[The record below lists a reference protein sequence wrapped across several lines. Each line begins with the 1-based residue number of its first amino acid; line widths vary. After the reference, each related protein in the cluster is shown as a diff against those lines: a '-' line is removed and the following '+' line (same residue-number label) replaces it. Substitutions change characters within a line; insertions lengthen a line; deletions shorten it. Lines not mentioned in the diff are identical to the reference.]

1 LTFEIV
7 VFILKEKQGVFFMRE
22 KKCLIFAILLSCSAM
37 LFAQGGAETK
47 KTEEP
52 LHLVYCS
59 IMVPGD
65 PMGKG
70 ERLFADKVA
79 ELSGGKLIIDLY
91 DSAQLFNQD
100 NELPALKQGKC
111 DMGKLGM
118 QEFDE
123 AKYCAMFKSAYIFS
137 SVEHAQRFY
146 SSPEGQAVFD
156 DLAKNMGVRAL
167 GTAFYGTRQIN
178 LYKLPYEVKVP
189 QDMKKVMLRMPG
201 GPDWTALGEALGAKP
216 TPIAFNEVYM
226 ALKTGSING
235 QDNGLSVSKA
245 MSFQEVTTQVVLT
258 DHLVWNLHIAI
269 NEKRWQSLTPDQK
282 GWIQAAADIA
292 HAYTTKIVQEEE
304 AALVSEYE
312 NLGIKVTVPDKK
324 VWIDYASNYYKN
336 NKDVTKNWDWDLYQ
350 AVKKY
355 AD

>member
-1 LTFEIV
+1 
-7 VFILKEKQGVFFMRE
+7 
-22 KKCLIFAILLSCSAM
+22 
-37 LFAQGGAETK
+37 
-47 KTEEP
+47 
-52 LHLVYCS
+52 
-59 IMVPGD
+59 
-65 PMGKG
+65 
-70 ERLFADKVA
+70 
-79 ELSGGKLIIDLY
+79 
-91 DSAQLFNQD
+91 
-100 NELPALKQGKC
+100 
-111 DMGKLGM
+111 
-118 QEFDE
+118 
-123 AKYCAMFKSAYIFS
+123 
-137 SVEHAQRFY
+137 
-146 SSPEGQAVFD
+146 
-156 DLAKNMGVRAL
+156 
-167 GTAFYGTRQIN
+167 
-178 LYKLPYEVKVP
+178 
-189 QDMKKVMLRMPG
+189 MKKVMLRMPG